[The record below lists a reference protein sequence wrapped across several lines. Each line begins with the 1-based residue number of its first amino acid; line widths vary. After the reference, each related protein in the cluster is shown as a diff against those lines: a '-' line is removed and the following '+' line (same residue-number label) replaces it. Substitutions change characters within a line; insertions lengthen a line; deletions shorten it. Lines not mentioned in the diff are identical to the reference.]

1 MNFLDDRT
9 RILVLEWNKND
20 ADEVERAEKTFTT
33 YLKKGWIAFAVTPEE
48 KRMHVYTFDP
58 AAEKIILAPI
68 VEGG

>member
-1 MNFLDDRT
+1 MDFLDDRI
-9 RILVLEWNKND
+9 RIIVLEWNKDD

-48 KRMHVYTFDP
+48 KRIHMFQFDP
-58 AAEKIILAPI
+58 TVEKIILAPV

>member
-1 MNFLDDRT
+1 MDFLDDRT

-20 ADEVERAEKTFTT
+20 ADEVELAEKTFTT

-58 AAEKIILAPI
+58 AVEKIILAPI

>member
-1 MNFLDDRT
+1 MDFLDDRT

-20 ADEVERAEKTFTT
+20 ADEVKQAEKTFTT

-48 KRMHVYTFDP
+48 KRMHIYAFDP
-58 AAEKIILAPI
+58 TVEKIILAPI

>member
-1 MNFLDDRT
+1 MDFLDDRI
-9 RILVLEWNKND
+9 RIIVLEWNKDD

-48 KRMHVYTFDP
+48 KRIHVFQCYSTV
-58 AAEKIILAPI
+58 EKIILAPV

>member
-1 MNFLDDRT
+1 MDFLDDRT

-20 ADEVERAEKTFTT
+20 ADEVELAEKTFTT
-33 YLKKGWIAFAVTPEE
+33 YLKKGWIAFAVTPDE

-58 AAEKIILAPI
+58 AVEKIILAPI

>member
-1 MNFLDDRT
+1 VDFLDDRT
-9 RILVLEWNKND
+9 RILVLEWNKDD

-48 KRMHVYTFDP
+48 KRIHVYAFDP
-58 AAEKIILAPI
+58 AVEKIILAPV